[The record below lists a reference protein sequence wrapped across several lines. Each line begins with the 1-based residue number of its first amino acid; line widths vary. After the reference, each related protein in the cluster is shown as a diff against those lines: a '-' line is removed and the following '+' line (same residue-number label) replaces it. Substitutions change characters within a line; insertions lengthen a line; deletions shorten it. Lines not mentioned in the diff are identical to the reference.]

1 MPEDYLRAHYA
12 EHGDLDDIYYFDCAA
27 TLPALSFFDIRPQ
40 LDAGINRASAV
51 QNVVDHYI
59 ELLRG
64 VMGTD
69 RFEQAVRSP
78 DIIRYL
84 VKSLFDPV
92 HGSDAFT
99 HADLQAAVQQLR
111 TTRQPPEVSDPE
123 LEAMLEDIIANNER
137 SFSELLQG
145 VANRIEKIPLDD
157 RLARLFNHV
166 HADGEPR
173 FDFHDVLD
181 EDAVVVF
188 DLGGLRTE
196 SQRVLTLVLLSN
208 IWTALQ
214 RRARTGTDDPSLVDL
229 YLEEAASVA
238 ATDLLSDLL
247 TQSRSFGLSITLAM
261 QFPAQLQ
268 QADADAYA
276 ELLNNVS
283 TIVTGNVPVDEQLA
297 TRFATAEMPPE
308 DVGNRLRALERGQWF
323 VSLPAPFGEAEPRPF
338 LVESLPLP
346 PGDSDGPAP
355 LAPAETTGFDALFAA
370 VAERTRQHHGLDI
383 ESESP
388 VEAATA
394 RTIETADRVDSAL
407 PFMDVLPEPIR
418 YDEERHALRCAACD
432 ARYEP
437 TSGGMRRAIDCCH
450 TLEEVDRDAIPVC
463 QVPLKLSRKERA
475 ASEYTDRQLTFLQ
488 AVYTASQQR
497 FDTALEFDLLS
508 DSMKLLVEYLGLDD
522 DALQELLDD
531 GMLRH
536 DGDTPHK
543 LYTVTADGRDE
554 IGERHREGIAHG
566 DGEGDL
572 AESSLHA
579 MMVTGG
585 AQYIE
590 QEYAANPDSPV
601 VEAVSYHPVG
611 DGRRLDAAGLDA
623 DGEVVV
629 TLEAERLNHNLRKD
643 VPADFDAMA
652 ACEPAEA
659 LWVARNRDAAHD
671 LLEALNDPQDGEP
684 RVEKTYSE
692 NSPPRQWKIETAGFT
707 EMLTLG
713 RLRSRI
719 EEDA

>member
-1 MPEDYLRAHYA
+1 
-12 EHGDLDDIYYFDCAA
+12 
-27 TLPALSFFDIRPQ
+27 
-40 LDAGINRASAV
+40 
-51 QNVVDHYI
+51 
-59 ELLRG
+59 
-64 VMGTD
+64 
-69 RFEQAVRSP
+69 
-78 DIIRYL
+78 
-84 VKSLFDPV
+84 
-92 HGSDAFT
+92 
-99 HADLQAAVQQLR
+99 
-111 TTRQPPEVSDPE
+111 
-123 LEAMLEDIIANNER
+123 
-137 SFSELLQG
+137 
-145 VANRIEKIPLDD
+145 
-157 RLARLFNHV
+157 
-166 HADGEPR
+166 
-173 FDFHDVLD
+173 
-181 EDAVVVF
+181 
-188 DLGGLRTE
+188 
-196 SQRVLTLVLLSN
+196 
-208 IWTALQ
+208 
-214 RRARTGTDDPSLVDL
+214 
-229 YLEEAASVA
+229 
-238 ATDLLSDLL
+238 
-247 TQSRSFGLSITLAM
+247 
-261 QFPAQLQ
+261 
-268 QADADAYA
+268 
-276 ELLNNVS
+276 
-283 TIVTGNVPVDEQLA
+283 
-297 TRFATAEMPPE
+297 
-308 DVGNRLRALERGQWF
+308 
-323 VSLPAPFGEAEPRPF
+323 
-338 LVESLPLP
+338 
-346 PGDSDGPAP
+346 
-355 LAPAETTGFDALFAA
+355 
-370 VAERTRQHHGLDI
+370 
-383 ESESP
+383 
-388 VEAATA
+388 
-394 RTIETADRVDSAL
+394 
-407 PFMDVLPEPIR
+407 MDVLPEPIR

-437 TSGGMRRAIDCCH
+437 TSDGMRRAIDCCH

-475 ASEYTDRQLTFLQ
+475 ASEYTDRQLTVLQ

-543 LYTVTADGRDE
+543 LYTVTAGGRDE

-590 QEYAANPDSPV
+590 QEYAANPDSPM
-601 VEAVSYHPVG
+601 VEAISYHPVG

-623 DGEVVV
+623 DGEVIV